1 MKLVV
6 GGSSGFL
13 GTEVVRQA
21 LAHPAIT
28 SVVALSRRETP
39 VPPSTSPEDARKL
52 ISGVCDDF
60 ESYPDSVNKALD
72 GADACIWT
80 IAVTPSKAQDSTW
93 EDIVK
98 ITRGYASTAVQTMG
112 SLPLT
117 KDTPFR
123 FMYIS
128 GHFAQRSKT
137 DPVPEFVVA
146 RGMRDMVLMRVS
158 REYANT

>member
-13 GTEVVRQA
+13 GTEIVRQA
-21 LAHPAIT
+21 LVHPAIT
-28 SVVALSRRETP
+28 SIVALSRRETP
-39 VPPSTSPEDARKL
+39 VPPDTSAEKAKKL

-60 ESYPDSVNKALD
+60 ESYPESVKKALE
-72 GADACIWT
+72 GSDACIWT
-80 IAVTPSKAQDSTW
+80 IAVTPSKAKDSTW
-93 EDIVK
+93 EEIVK
-98 ITRGYASTAVQTMG
+98 TTRGYASTAVQAIG
-112 SLPLT
+112 SLPRT

-158 REYANT
+158 REYDNA